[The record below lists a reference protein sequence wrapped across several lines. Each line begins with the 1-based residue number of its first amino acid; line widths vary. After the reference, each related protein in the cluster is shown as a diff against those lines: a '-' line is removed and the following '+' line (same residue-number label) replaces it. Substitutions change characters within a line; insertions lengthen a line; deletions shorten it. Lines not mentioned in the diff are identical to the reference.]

1 MRRGFVLL
9 SFLTVVGCQSQPE
22 NVREWRASD
31 HDHTSEPGNDQVA
44 VPPDGGTAPELAA
57 HGLDE
62 VTLVAWQ
69 QNCTRCHGVI
79 GRGDGPQGPS
89 MKATDLTNP
98 AWQRSV
104 KDEQIARAIREGR
117 GLMPPFALPEST
129 VTGLVRLIRLLD
141 LSRAERHS
149 DAGASDAGASDA
161 GTRDG
166 GPMNVGAP
174 DAGGTK
180 VKNVGSAAASALPP
194 TPQPKPPAPASSV
207 P

>member
-1 MRRGFVLL
+1 MRRGIVIL
-9 SFLTVVGCQSQPE
+9 SFLSVVGCQSQPE
-22 NVREWRASD
+22 NLREWRASD

-44 VPPDGGTAPELAA
+44 VPPNGGTAPELAA

-89 MKATDLTNP
+89 MRATDLTNP
-98 AWQRSV
+98 EWQRSV

-141 LSRAERHS
+141 LSRAERRAAGAA
-149 DAGASDAGASDA
+149 DAGADPADAGGDA
-161 GTRDG
+161 
-166 GPMNVGAP
+166 GAP
-174 DAGGTK
+174 DAKGAK
-180 VKNVGSAAASALPP
+180 VKSVGSAGASALPGAP
-194 TPQPKPPAPASSV
+194 ATPPAPAASA

>member
-1 MRRGFVLL
+1 MRRGFAIISFFLL
-9 SFLTVVGCQSQPE
+9 GCQSQPE

-104 KDEQIARAIREGR
+104 KDEQISRAIREGR

-129 VTGLVRLIRLLD
+129 VAALVRLIRLLD
-141 LSRAERHS
+141 MSRAERAAETDGA
-149 DAGASDAGASDA
+149 DAGAPPDA
-161 GTRDG
+161 
-166 GPMNVGAP
+166 GAP
-174 DAGGTK
+174 DAGVTK
-180 VKNVGSAAASALPP
+180 VKTAGSASGSAAPRAPVQKPP
-194 TPQPKPPAPASSV
+194 TPAAST

>member
-1 MRRGFVLL
+1 MRRGFVIL
-9 SFLTVVGCQSQPE
+9 SFLTVIGCQSQPE

-104 KDEQIARAIREGR
+104 KDEQIGRAIREGR

-141 LSRAERHS
+141 LSRAERRT
-149 DAGASDAGASDA
+149 DTGASDAGAGDA
-161 GTRDG
+161 
-166 GPMNVGAP
+166 GPMNAGVP
-174 DAGGTK
+174 DAGSAK
-180 VKNVGSAAASALPP
+180 VKSVGSAAATALPRAP
-194 TPQPKPPAPASSV
+194 VTKPPAPAVSV